1 MKKSIYSWVWI
12 SLLILVSGQGF
23 AQKRL
28 SKHSLGEIEARQIGP
43 AVMSGRISCIDAV
56 AEDSRIVY
64 AGTASGGIWKSENAG
79 TTFEAVFDDHIQ
91 SIGSICI
98 DQQQPDTVW
107 AGTGEVWVRNSVSIG
122 DGIYRTTDGGET
134 WKHMG
139 LEGSERIARIILH
152 PESPDIVY
160 VAVLGALWSE
170 SEIRGVYK
178 STDGGKNWEK
188 ILYIDENTGCSDLAM
203 DPANPEHLYAG
214 MWNFRRKPYFFRS
227 GGVSSGLF
235 ESMDAGK
242 SWQEVTEVT
251 PENDTIGRVSVAFS
265 PLDPEILWALVESD
279 NSALFISKDNGKSW
293 ENINDYP
300 YINQRPFY
308 FSLIVSDPADTL
320 RIYKPGFSLLVSDDG
335 GKSFMS
341 PSVDGGNVHSDH
353 HALWIEPDNNEFMYL
368 GTDGGLYISHDKGN
382 TWRFCRNLPVSQ
394 FYHVSADNQ
403 SPYYV
408 YGGLQDNGSW
418 MGPSESP
425 GGIANKNWKNVG
437 YGDGFNV
444 LADPDD
450 PGIIYWQ
457 YQGGNLKRKDLRT
470 NEVKDIRPYPEEG
483 MEELRFNWNAP
494 VIFGSA
500 SGALYTGS
508 QYLHKSMDK
517 GESWEVI
524 SPDLT
529 TDDPAKQKQEKTGGL
544 TIDNSTAENHCT
556 IFTIAESAINSDILW
571 AGTDDG
577 NLQLSR
583 NGGKKWKDLVS
594 NIDGLPKNTWVSC
607 IETSPFDSNT
617 AFITFDG
624 HREGDMNA
632 YVFKTHDLGKTWTS
646 LTDTSIKGH
655 CHVIRQDPVNPDL
668 LFLGTEFGLYMS
680 IDGGDH
686 WLRFSGNV
694 PKVSVRDMQI
704 QERENDLLI
713 GTHGRGIM
721 IIDDI
726 TPIRK
731 LKPGMLDQELVYLG
745 SRPYQIGYLGY
756 EQGWTGDDEFAG
768 PNPPGSVNITYYLK
782 KRHIFG
788 DMFIEVYDPEGKMI
802 KKLPAGK
809 RKGINRVQWQ
819 MRKDPPK
826 VPSSVQILGQA
837 FTGPAYPPGEYT
849 IKIHKGENIYEGEVK
864 IEYDPNLPHS
874 KEDRDLRLKALM
886 KTYDLL
892 EELAFIDAKLLDL
905 LKQLN
910 AKKSET
916 DQENLKTELNEMSEE
931 LMEFRK
937 GLLATR
943 EGRITG
949 EKRLRER
956 LGKIYGD
963 VMGYQGR
970 PTDSQIQRLQ
980 NLDDKVMEVNS
991 KLAQLIQEQLEL
1003 INQKLRETSIPEINL
1018 ISRKKFEEEAN

>member
-1 MKKSIYSWVWI
+1 M
-12 SLLILVSGQGF
+12 
-23 AQKRL
+23 
-28 SKHSLGEIEARQIGP
+28 
-43 AVMSGRISCIDAV
+43 
-56 AEDSRIVY
+56 
-64 AGTASGGIWKSENAG
+64 
-79 TTFEAVFDDHIQ
+79 
-91 SIGSICI
+91 
-98 DQQQPDTVW
+98 
-107 AGTGEVWVRNSVSIG
+107 
-122 DGIYRTTDGGET
+122 
-134 WKHMG
+134 
-139 LEGSERIARIILH
+139 
-152 PESPDIVY
+152 
-160 VAVLGALWSE
+160 
-170 SEIRGVYK
+170 
-178 STDGGKNWEK
+178 
-188 ILYIDENTGCSDLAM
+188 
-203 DPANPEHLYAG
+203 
-214 MWNFRRKPYFFRS
+214 
-227 GGVSSGLF
+227 
-235 ESMDAGK
+235 
-242 SWQEVTEVT
+242 
-251 PENDTIGRVSVAFS
+251 
-265 PLDPEILWALVESD
+265 
-279 NSALFISKDNGKSW
+279 
-293 ENINDYP
+293 
-300 YINQRPFY
+300 
-308 FSLIVSDPADTL
+308 
-320 RIYKPGFSLLVSDDG
+320 
-335 GKSFMS
+335 
-341 PSVDGGNVHSDH
+341 
-353 HALWIEPDNNEFMYL
+353 
-368 GTDGGLYISHDKGN
+368 
-382 TWRFCRNLPVSQ
+382 
-394 FYHVSADNQ
+394 
-403 SPYYV
+403 
-408 YGGLQDNGSW
+408 
-418 MGPSESP
+418 
-425 GGIANKNWKNVG
+425 
-437 YGDGFNV
+437 
-444 LADPDD
+444 
-450 PGIIYWQ
+450 
-457 YQGGNLKRKDLRT
+457 
-470 NEVKDIRPYPEEG
+470 
-483 MEELRFNWNAP
+483 
-494 VIFGSA
+494 
-500 SGALYTGS
+500 
-508 QYLHKSMDK
+508 
-517 GESWEVI
+517 
-524 SPDLT
+524 
-529 TDDPAKQKQEKTGGL
+529 
-544 TIDNSTAENHCT
+544 
-556 IFTIAESAINSDILW
+556 
-571 AGTDDG
+571 
-577 NLQLSR
+577 
-583 NGGKKWKDLVS
+583 
-594 NIDGLPKNTWVSC
+594 
-607 IETSPFDSNT
+607 
-617 AFITFDG
+617 
-624 HREGDMNA
+624 
-632 YVFKTHDLGKTWTS
+632 
-646 LTDTSIKGH
+646 
-655 CHVIRQDPVNPDL
+655 IRQDPVNPDL

-694 PKVSVRDMQI
+694 PKASVRDMQI
-704 QERENDLLI
+704 QERENDLVI

-849 IKIHKGENIYEGEVK
+849 IKIHKGENIFEGEVK